1 LLVLYSCWSRTSSEL
16 IRCTAATSTSAQ
28 HVVVFAAAATA
39 GKLGAK
45 VLLIEKNRL
54 GGDCTWSGCVPSK
67 ALIHCAREAK
77 ILRDAAAGSSFSSVS
92 GSVSIDMAKVRQK
105 VLGVVQEIYE
115 EETPEVFAG
124 KGVDVVLGTAEFVDA
139 HTVRVQP
146 KAGGAARTI
155 TASSFVVATGA
166 VPRVPQGV
174 QGIDDVPYFTYESIF
189 HNARLPRKLVVLG
202 GGPIGCELAQAYA
215 FLGADV
221 TIVARNLLGK
231 ETRNAREVMEVV
243 FRECGMTHAAAR
255 PASITCTHNAQW
267 LPTAAAAGASAG
279 DSASPHDAN
288 VTTPAEAFGF
298 NRVEPEYTVTLKDG
312 TVLTADMLLVSVGRT
327 PIVAPLNLP
336 AAGVQLTYGEA
347 GSDGKKPIT
356 AVPVDSGLRTNIK
369 HIYVTGD
376 ANGGP
381 QFTHLAGKQGFVG
394 ARNSLF
400 PGSFPG
406 HTNAMPRA
414 TFTTPEVSSVGL
426 TLEEA
431 EAAHGSDLR
440 VSRRDNKH
448 IDRSLCDD
456 DRHGFVEMYCKRDGS
471 VVGATCVGSR
481 AGEQIGL
488 FIAAMTHGL
497 KAADLAG
504 VMTAYPTHLIG
515 VQQVAS
521 SAASELFLETKLGKF
536 VNGLYGKGPHPGAQP
551 GTGHVQGG
559 RFMVPASASPA
570 QSGPQTTG
578 AIPEAGAAASESKK

>member
-1 LLVLYSCWSRTSSEL
+1 MTLLYTTLDSFHS
-16 IRCTAATSTSAQ
+16 
-28 HVVVFAAAATA
+28 AAAATA

-45 VLLIEKNRL
+45 VLLVEKNRL

-77 ILRDAAAGSSFSSVS
+77 ILRDSAAGSSFASVS
-92 GSVSIDMAKVRQK
+92 GTVSIDMAAVRNK

-115 EETPEVFAG
+115 EETPEVFAA
-124 KGVDVVLGTAEFVDA
+124 KGVDVVLGTAEFLDA
-139 HTVRVQP
+139 NSVLVQP
-146 KAGGAARTI
+146 KEGGAARSI
-155 TASSFVVATGA
+155 TATSFVVATGA
-166 VPRVPQGV
+166 VPRVPRGV
-174 QGIDDVPYFTYESIF
+174 QGIEDVPYFTYESIF

-243 FRECGMTHAAAR
+243 FRESGITHAAAR
-255 PASITCTHNAQW
+255 PASISCTHNSDW
-267 LPTAAAAGASAG
+267 AAKGAATTGS
-279 DSASPHDAN
+279 SASPHDAN
-288 VTTPAEAFGF
+288 VLTPAEAFAF
-298 NRVEPEYTVTLKDG
+298 NRVEPEYTITLKDG
-312 TVLTADMLLVSVGRT
+312 TVLTADMLLVSVGRA

-336 AAGVQLTYGEA
+336 AAGVELKYGEA
-347 GSDGKKPIT
+347 GSDGVKPII
-356 AVPVDSGLRTNIK
+356 AVPVDSGLRTNVK
-369 HIYVTGD
+369 HIYVSGD

-414 TFTTPEVSSVGL
+414 TFTTPEVASVGL

-431 EAAHGSDLR
+431 EQKHGEELR
-440 VSRRDNKH
+440 VTRRENKH
-448 IDRSLCDD
+448 IDRSICDD

-488 FIAAMTHGL
+488 FITAMTHNL

-521 SAASELFLETKLGKF
+521 TAASSLFLETKLGKF
-536 VNGLYGKGPHPGAQP
+536 VNGLYGKGPHPGAEP
-551 GTGHVQGG
+551 GTGHVQAG
-559 RFMVPASASPA
+559 RFMVPGAASPA
-570 QSGPQTTG
+570 QRQGSAVGFVDPPQ
-578 AIPEAGAAASESKK
+578 AGAAASESKK

>member
-1 LLVLYSCWSRTSSEL
+1 MLVEL
-16 IRCTAATSTSAQ
+16 VHLPLDTPSLFC
-28 HVVVFAAAATA
+28 AAAATA

-77 ILRDAAAGSSFSSVS
+77 VLRDAVQGGSFASVS
-92 GSVSIDMAKVRQK
+92 GSVSIDMSAVRAK

-124 KGVDVVLGTAEFVDA
+124 KGVDVVLGTAEFVDQ
-139 HTVRVQP
+139 HTVKVQP
-146 KAGGAARTI
+146 KSGGAVRTI

-174 QGIDDVPYFTYESIF
+174 QGIGDVPYFTYESIF

-221 TIVARNLLGK
+221 TIVARHLLGK

-243 FRECGMTHAAAR
+243 FRESGITHAAAR
-255 PASITCTHNAQW
+255 PASITCTHNKQW
-267 LPTAAAAGASAG
+267 LPNDTTGAAAEEE
-279 DSASPHDAN
+279 SASPHDAT
-288 VTTPAEAFGF
+288 VATPADAFAF
-298 NRVEPEYTVTLKDG
+298 NRVQPEYTITLQDG
-312 TVLTADMLLVSVGRT
+312 TVLSADMLLVSVGRA
-327 PIVAPLNLP
+327 PIVEPLNMP
-336 AAGVQLTYGEA
+336 AAGVELTYGKA
-347 GSDGKKPIT
+347 GSDGKRPII
-356 AVPVDSGLRTNIK
+356 AVPVDAGLRTNVK
-369 HIYVTGD
+369 HIYVAGD

-406 HTNAMPRA
+406 HTNALPRA
-414 TFTTPEVSSVGL
+414 TFTTPEVASVGL

-431 EAAHGSDLR
+431 EAEFGDNLR
-440 VSRRDNKH
+440 VTRRENKH
-448 IDRSLCDD
+448 IDRSICDD
-456 DRHGFVEMYCKRDGS
+456 DLHGFVEMYCKRDGS
-471 VVGATCVGSR
+471 VVGATCVGMR

-488 FIAAMTHGL
+488 FIAAMTHNL

-521 SAASELFLETKLGKF
+521 TAASDLFLETKLGKF

-551 GTGHVQGG
+551 GAGQVQAG
-559 RFMVPASASPA
+559 RFMVPGSPTHA
-570 QSGPQTTG
+570 DIGSRNAAATL
-578 AIPEAGAAASESKK
+578 PEAGAAASEQKK